1 MSYIYEYYFLYVAQY
16 VMICYFFRKAKFLIH
31 KDFDITVVFGIK
43 NLGFQ
48 FISDISFTLS
58 WTL

>member
-16 VMICYFFRKAKFLIH
+16 VMICEAKFLIH